1 QPEDAADAE
10 GQPPAEIGRQQG
22 VVEEQHAAEAAD
34 GGAQPVTAVDGEVR
48 PAAVAGG
55 DQLVDGRVD
64 RRVLTAD
71 AGPGEEAEQEQVP
84 RLGRERGRHGR
95 HQVEPQ
101 CEQEQ
106 FLASE
111 AVGELAE
118 EERTEACA
126 GDVEGRGRAAVAPPH
141 VDAAADHDPPVEPRP
156 WQAVQP
162 SGDAGPDRARFSGGR
177 HFLAPS
183 KADRRCRRASG
194 GRGERASPLPGETGR
209 GPASPGP
216 GDVCSPD
223 SGQRS
228 SRRFSS
234 SGRRAD
240 MGATGHSTFDKTVDK
255 TNHVL
260 KEIEQAYGWPKER
273 RNHSYDALRAVLHA
287 LRDRLTV
294 DECADL
300 AAQLPLLVRGVYY

>member
-1 QPEDAADAE
+1 
-10 GQPPAEIGRQQG
+10 
-22 VVEEQHAAEAAD
+22 
-34 GGAQPVTAVDGEVR
+34 
-48 PAAVAGG
+48 
-55 DQLVDGRVD
+55 
-64 RRVLTAD
+64 
-71 AGPGEEAEQEQVP
+71 GPGEEAEQEQVP

-118 EERTEACA
+118 EERAEACA
-126 GDVEGRGRAAVAPPH
+126 GDVEGRGRADVAARH
-141 VDAAADHDPPVEPRP
+141 VDAAARLGHPGRDGTHDGDLQPVQDPDGAEADHDPPVEPRP

-162 SGDAGPDRARFSGGR
+162 SGNAGPDRARFSGGR
-177 HFLAPS
+177 HFLTPS
-183 KADRRCRRASG
+183 KADRRYRRASG